1 MIGKILDRRYQI
13 LEFLGEGSFAKT
25 YLAIDT
31 RRPGNPQC
39 VIKHLRPTRNSAK
52 SLQAA
57 RRRFQREVQIL
68 EKLGR
73 KHDQIPTLLAY
84 FEAKQDFFIVED
96 FIPGP
101 CLVRELV
108 AGKPWA
114 EKATLNLLREL
125 LEILVFVH
133 SHGVIHRD
141 VTPKNI
147 IRRLPDRKLVLIDF
161 GAVKEIAKD
170 GLEMQI
176 PRTIA
181 TGTPAYMPLEQFQ
194 GNPQLNS
201 DVYAVGMIGIQSLTG
216 VTAKELPKLKNPS
229 EKNPELSLWQEQV
242 KISHQFAIFLQ
253 KMVDD
258 DCYLRYHSAA
268 EALTDLYKMCDD
280 AEGFQLPTTIIDM
293 PQTPPQPIQFSAT
306 REWFSFGPV
315 DTLLRWVCLGG
326 IGAIILGGLGLL
338 FHNQTQMKAEEY
350 YRRGIERAK
359 RGEVEK
365 AQEDY
370 SRAISLEPDD
380 AGAYNSRGAV
390 RFQLGDY
397 QGAAEDYSQVIRLNS
412 DDAEAYNNRCL
423 AQLHLS
429 KLEDALSDCSRAIS
443 LLPTHANAYKNRCLV
458 YLHLGAYQ
466 RGIEDCTRAIS
477 LNPKDAESHNNRGLV
492 RSAMGENKTAIEDF
506 TQALQLGLKE
516 ETSPASVLSLN
527 NAVTHTNRCIAYLN
541 LGNFTAAIDECSQ
554 AITINQNHGPAYQQR
569 CLAEYQK
576 AAYQKALNDC
586 NRAISLNKNDSIAYI
601 NRGLVRTA
609 TGDKRG
615 AITDFTRAIN
625 LNRNDADAWTNRA
638 RIYVELSDYQKAIAD
653 YSQALQLMP
662 TAGDLYYERGRVFA
676 LINEHTSAIED
687 LQKAAKSCIDKG
699 NTQCYNKSLNLI
711 KKLQI

>member
-1 MIGKILDRRYQI
+1 MIGKVLDRRYQI
-13 LEFLGEGSFAKT
+13 VEFLGEGSFAKT

-39 VIKHLRPTRNSAK
+39 VIKHLRPTRNTPK

-68 EKLGR
+68 EKLGK

-108 AGKPWA
+108 PGKPWN
-114 EKATLNLLREL
+114 EKQTFNVLREL

-133 SHGVIHRD
+133 SYGVIHRD

-161 GAVKEIAKD
+161 GAVKESAKD
-170 GLEMQI
+170 ASEMQV

-194 GNPQLNS
+194 GNPHLNS

-229 EKNPELSLWQEQV
+229 EKNPNISLWQEQV
-242 KISHQFAIFLQ
+242 NISPKFASILQ
-253 KMVDD
+253 KMVYD
-258 DCYLRYHSAA
+258 DCYKRYHSAA
-268 EALTDLYKMCDD
+268 EALTDLQKICDNAD
-280 AEGFQLPTTIIDM
+280 VYQLPATIIDI
-293 PQTPPQPIQFSAT
+293 PQIPAQPIQVSTT

-326 IGAIILGGLGLL
+326 IGAIILGVLGLL
-338 FHNQTQMKAEEY
+338 FHNQTQIKAEEY
-350 YRRGIERAK
+350 YRRGIESAK
-359 RGEVEK
+359 RGEAEK
-365 AQEDY
+365 ALENY
-370 SRAISLEPDD
+370 SQAINLEPDD
-380 AGAYNSRGAV
+380 AAAYNSRGAV
-390 RFQLGDY
+390 RFQLGNY
-397 QGAAEDYSQVIRLNS
+397 QGAAQDYSEVIRLNN
-412 DDAEAYNNRCL
+412 DDAEAYNSRCL
-423 AQLHLS
+423 AQLYLS

-443 LLPTHANAYKNRCLV
+443 IESSHANAYKNRCLV

-466 RGIEDCTRAIS
+466 RGIEDCTRAIFI
-477 LNPKDAESHNNRGLV
+477 NPKDAEAYNNLGLV
-492 RSAMGENKTAIEDF
+492 RSAMGENDAAIQDF
-506 TQALQLGLKE
+506 TKALQLGLNAEKLP
-516 ETSPASVLSLN
+516 TSVFSINTVIAK
-527 NAVTHTNRCIAYLN
+527 TNRCIAHLN
-541 LGNFTAAIDECSQ
+541 LGNLDAAIDECSQ
-554 AITINQNHGPAYQQR
+554 AIQINKNHGPAYQQR
-569 CLAEYQK
+569 CFAEYKK
-576 AAYQKALNDC
+576 AAYQKAFNDC
-586 NRAISLNKNDSIAYI
+586 NRAISINSNDSIAYI

-609 TGDKRG
+609 TGDKVG
-615 AITDFTRAIN
+615 AISDFTRAIN
-625 LNRNDADAWTNRA
+625 LNKKDAEAWTNRA
-638 RIYVELSDYQKAIAD
+638 RIYVELGEYKKAIAD
-653 YSQALQLMP
+653 YSQALQLIP
-662 TAGDLYYERGRVFA
+662 TGGDIYYERGRVFA
-676 LINEHTSAIED
+676 LINEQTSAIED
-687 LQKAAKSCIDKG
+687 LQKAAKACIDKG

-711 KKLQI
+711 KKLQN

>member
-13 LEFLGEGSFAKT
+13 IEFLGEGSFAKT

-39 VIKHLRPTRNSAK
+39 VIKHLRPTRNTAK

-101 CLVRELV
+101 CLVRELIE
-108 AGKPWA
+108 GKPWD
-114 EKATLNLLREL
+114 EKSTVNLLREL

-170 GLEMQI
+170 ASEMQV
-176 PRTIA
+176 PHTIA

-194 GNPQLNS
+194 GNPKLNS
-201 DVYAVGMIGIQSLTG
+201 DVYAVGMIAIQALTG
-216 VTAKELPKLKNPS
+216 ATAKELPKLKNPS
-229 EKNPELSLWQEQV
+229 EINAGLSVWQEKV
-242 KISHQFAIFLQ
+242 KVSYLFGNLLQ
-253 KMVDD
+253 KMVCD
-258 DCYLRYHSAA
+258 DCYVRYNSAG
-268 EALTDLYKMCDD
+268 EALTDLYKICDD
-280 AEGFQLPTTIIDM
+280 DVSQLPTTIIDD
-293 PQTPPQPIQFSAT
+293 PQFLPQFIQFSTT
-306 REWFSFGPV
+306 REWFSFQPV
-315 DTLLRWVCLGG
+315 DTILRWVYLGG
-326 IGAIILGGLGLL
+326 MAAIILGGLGLL

-350 YRRGIERAK
+350 YRRGMERAK

-370 SRAISLEPDD
+370 TQAINLEPDD
-380 AGAYNSRGAV
+380 AGVYNSRGAV

-397 QGAAEDYSQVIRLNS
+397 QGAVEDYTQVIRLNNN
-412 DDAEAYNNRCL
+412 DAEAYNNRCQ
-423 AQLHLS
+423 AQLYLS
-429 KLEDALSDCSRAIS
+429 KLEYALSDCSRAIS
-443 LLPTHANAYKNRCLV
+443 LQSNHANAYKNRCLV

-466 RGIEDCTRAIS
+466 RGIEDCTNAIS
-477 LNPKDAESHNNRGLV
+477 LNPKDAESHNNRGLIH
-492 RSAMGENKTAIEDF
+492 SAMGENKAGIEDF
-506 TQALQLGLKE
+506 TQALQLGLNE
-516 ETSPASVLSLN
+516 GNLPVSILSLN
-527 NAVTHTNRCIAYLN
+527 NAISHTNRCIAHLN
-541 LGNFTAAIDECSQ
+541 LGNIEPAINECTQ
-554 AITINQNHGPAYQQR
+554 AIKINKNYGTAYQQR
-569 CLAEYQK
+569 CFAEYQK
-576 AAYQKALNDC
+576 TSYQKALSDC

-609 TGDKRG
+609 TGDKNG
-615 AITDFTRAIN
+615 AIIDFTRAIN
-625 LNRNDADAWTNRA
+625 LNRKDADAWTNRA
-638 RIYVELSDYQKAIAD
+638 RVYVELGEYKKAIAD
-653 YSQALQLMP
+653 YSQTLHLMP
-662 TAGDLYYERGRVFA
+662 VAGDIYYERGRVFS
-676 LINEHTSAIED
+676 LVNDNISAIED
-687 LQKAAKSCIDKG
+687 LQKAAKICIDKG
-699 NTQCYNKSLNLI
+699 NTKCYDSSLNLI
-711 KKLQI
+711 KKLPN